1 MTVRETWDRL
11 AAWSQRASIAVLVA
25 IGLSL
30 ILFVRAPQVQH
41 GDRVVLT
48 MWQVRGAEEVDPPV
62 PQWFNED
69 QDAIFVHAVGLPF
82 LEIEQK
88 FLTAA
93 VGNVPPDLFEYFG
106 SVAQWSTRGALMPLD
121 EFMERDGFDRSAIFP
136 ALWEEMMWDGRTYA
150 VPTGSANEAFYWNKD
165 HFREA
170 GLDPEKPPA
179 TWAELEEYAVR
190 LTTYDDRGNIQRAGY
205 IPGYWSPFPTP
216 LFLNWPVQKG
226 AQFVSEDG
234 TRVMLAEPPNIEAL
248 EWEGRLVERLGREAL
263 LRKRSSFGFGP
274 QHGFIS
280 GQLSMIVHKSSFPE
294 EIEKDGPHLNY
305 GAAPLPIPEGGQP
318 AVIAGSVWIGI
329 PAGARNPD
337 LAWEFIKYY
346 ASAPVQARNARFAAE
361 MDLAAFF
368 PANIEA
374 ANSSFQQSLPH
385 MDVFV
390 SSMDFARSSTVV
402 PLAHTQFWR
411 AYQTAWDKVMRGSA
425 TAREALL
432 EAEREVQRALDEQL
446 AYNLFYADYLDRRE
460 DSNSAGRTR

>member
-1 MTVRETWDRL
+1 
-11 AAWSQRASIAVLVA
+11 
-25 IGLSL
+25 
-30 ILFVRAPQVQH
+30 
-41 GDRVVLT
+41 
-48 MWQVRGAEEVDPPV
+48 
-62 PQWFNED
+62 
-69 QDAIFVHAVGLPF
+69 
-82 LEIEQK
+82 
-88 FLTAA
+88 
-93 VGNVPPDLFEYFG
+93 
-106 SVAQWSTRGALMPLD
+106 
-121 EFMERDGFDRSAIFP
+121 
-136 ALWEEMMWDGRTYA
+136 
-150 VPTGSANEAFYWNKD
+150 
-165 HFREA
+165 
-170 GLDPEKPPA
+170 
-179 TWAELEEYAVR
+179 
-190 LTTYDDRGNIQRAGY
+190 
-205 IPGYWSPFPTP
+205 
-216 LFLNWPVQKG
+216 
-226 AQFVSEDG
+226 
-234 TRVMLAEPPNIEAL
+234 
-248 EWEGRLVERLGREAL
+248 
-263 LRKRSSFGFGP
+263 
-274 QHGFIS
+274 
-280 GQLSMIVHKSSFPE
+280 MIVHKSSFPE